1 MLAMNMSNS
10 SSLVDFLAH
19 PTHNLVPE
27 KAQYAILLIITPL
40 ATLCNLFVL
49 YHLLFDPVLRKQLH
63 NHVIIAILFASLEFN
78 LIHVPFS
85 VNLFITGSVWPRSI
99 IACSIWRFTAYLGCN
114 ANDVLLAWAAIERH
128 ILIYHSNALRQYRY
142 RLLLHYIPLIAI
154 VLYLFFFNAA
164 SFFTPACFSHYDYTA
179 VFCDATC
186 LGSVVF
192 MSTWYLAVN
201 QLFAAL
207 IAIVFSFALLFRVI
221 QRRIYWKK
229 PLDWHR
235 LNKLTIQV
243 LVLTALFIVLELPY
257 AISGT
262 LDYFGLFR
270 QSYTFKLINAI
281 NLFLCYIMPII
292 MPFACFLGLYEDLR
306 GKLCQPVRKL
316 FKSNRISTT
325 MATLK

>member
-1 MLAMNMSNS
+1 M
-10 SSLVDFLAH
+10 AH

-27 KAQYAILLIITPL
+27 KVQYAILLAITPL
-40 ATLCNLFVL
+40 ATTCNIFVL
-49 YHLLFDPVLRKQLH
+49 YYLLVDPNLRKQLH

-78 LIHVPFS
+78 LIHVPFAI
-85 VNLFITGSVWPRSI
+85 NLFITGSVWPRSI
-99 IACSIWRFTAYLGCN
+99 IACSIWRFTAYTGCN

-128 ILIYHSNALRQYRY
+128 ILIYNSNALRQYRN
-142 RLLLHYIPLIAI
+142 RLIFHYIPLIVI

-164 SFFTPACFSHYDYTA
+164 SFFTPACFSNFDYRV

-201 QLFAAL
+201 QLLAAL
-207 IAIVFSFALLFRVI
+207 LAIVFSFALLLRVI

-229 PLDWHR
+229 SLDWQR

-270 QSYTFKLINAI
+270 HSYTFKLINAI

-292 MPFACFLGLYEDLR
+292 MPFACFLGLYEELR

-316 FKSNRISTT
+316 FKANRVSTT
-325 MATLK
+325 LATLK